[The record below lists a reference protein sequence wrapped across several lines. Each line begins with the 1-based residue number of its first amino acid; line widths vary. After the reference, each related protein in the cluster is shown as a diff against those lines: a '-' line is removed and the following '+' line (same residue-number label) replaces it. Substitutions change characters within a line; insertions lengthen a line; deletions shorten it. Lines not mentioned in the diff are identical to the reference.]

1 MFWISKKSSHQPFR
15 PTKSSGIFY
24 SLLALCVVI
33 SMGSSDF
40 LLAQTKTSTENKS
53 SAKIENK
60 DTKEARWDKYFKRK
74 MFDPPVGF
82 VVEGLKRVPK
92 YPQGQVA
99 IDLGSGVG
107 HETMVLLRNG
117 FKVVAVD
124 SDANSFKYMMKQ
136 RDIGQYQNQLTTV
149 VSEFENLNYDALPQA
164 DLIIASFSLP
174 FVSKDK
180 FETVWNKIMNKLK
193 PGGYFIGNLFDPGFT
208 YFGERFRPK
217 MTFHNKEQAIHL
229 VNKDFK
235 IIDFKAVHV
244 DSLKK
249 GTKNYYYVFVARKLP
264 NGDVEMDVRKH
275 HAQMRFFP

>member
-1 MFWISKKSSHQPFR
+1 MLWISKKSSHQPSS
-15 PTKSSGIFY
+15 PIKASGILC
-24 SLLALCVVI
+24 SLLALLVVI
-33 SMGSSDF
+33 SMGYSETI
-40 LLAQTKTSTENKS
+40 LAQTSKSAENKS
-53 SAKIENK
+53 SAKVAKK

-74 MFDPPVGF
+74 MFDPPAGF

-92 YPQGQVA
+92 YPRGQVA

-124 SDANSFKYMMKQ
+124 SDANSFNYMMKQ
-136 RDIGQYQNQLTTV
+136 RDIGQYKNQLTTV

-164 DLIIASFSLP
+164 DVIIASFSLP

-180 FETVWNKIMNKLK
+180 FETVWNKIMDKLK

-244 DSLKK
+244 NSLKP
-249 GTKNYYYVFVARKLP
+249 GTKNFYYVFVARKLP
-264 NGDVEMDVRKH
+264 NGQVEMDVSKH
-275 HAQMRFFP
+275 HAQRRWYH